1 MLHKVRGCLRDFA
14 PFEEEC
20 LMERRLFLGALG
32 ALVLPSL
39 SASAQNAK
47 SRQLIA
53 VLYSTSQA
61 DNAFLQSELE
71 RNIHGLG
78 YRENQIEFAHR
89 FANGDVKRMPAL
101 AREII
106 LLEPDVIVTG
116 SVPATIAVK
125 NATAKIP
132 IVCASLGE
140 PVSLGLVASYAHPG
154 GNITGVASILEGM
167 ASKRLQLVR
176 EILPNAVRAG
186 ILVNTDNA
194 AHAFQVRETRTAASE
209 MKIDII
215 TAEVSRPDQ
224 IEEAFKSLEQQEAQ
238 IVIVLLDQ
246 MFLQERKR
254 IATLAEAARLP
265 TIAAWRD
272 HADVGSLMSYGVN
285 LRESYRQ
292 AAGYVDLILKGTKP
306 SDLPIDFPA
315 KQDLVIN
322 LKTAKALGLTIP
334 PSLIVRASD
343 VIE

>member
-1 MLHKVRGCLRDFA
+1 V
-14 PFEEEC
+14 EI
-20 LMERRLFLGALG
+20 LMERRSFLGALG
-32 ALVLPSL
+32 ALAFPTLL
-39 SASAQNAK
+39 ASAKNGK
-47 SRQLIA
+47 GRQLIG

-61 DNAFLQSELE
+61 DNAFLQSEFE

-78 YRENQIEFAHR
+78 YRENQIEFAYR

-101 AREII
+101 AQELI

-125 NATAKIP
+125 SATTKIP

-140 PVSLGLVASYAHPG
+140 PVSLGLVESYAHPG
-154 GNITGVASILEGM
+154 GNITGIASILEGM

-186 ILVNTDNA
+186 VLVNTDNA
-194 AHAFQVRETRTAASE
+194 AHAVQVRETKDAASQ
-209 MKIDII
+209 MNIQII
-215 TAEVSRPDQ
+215 TAAVSKPDQ
-224 IEEAFKSLEQQEAQ
+224 IEEAFKNLEQQEVQ
-238 IVIVLLDQ
+238 IAIVLLDQ

-254 IATLAEAARLP
+254 IAALADAAHLP

-306 SDLPIDFPA
+306 SDLPVDFPT

-322 LKTAKALGLTIP
+322 LKTAKTLGLAIP
-334 PSLIVRASD
+334 PSLLVRASD